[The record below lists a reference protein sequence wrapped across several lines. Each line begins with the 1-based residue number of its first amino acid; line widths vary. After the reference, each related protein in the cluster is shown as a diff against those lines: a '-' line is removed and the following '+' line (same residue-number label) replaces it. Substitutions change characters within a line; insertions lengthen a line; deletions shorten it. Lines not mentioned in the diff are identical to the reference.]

1 MASCG
6 GGGGGGGGGGSSSSS
21 GAKPCSVANGK
32 GELNGTVCAVTACN
46 GGYDNGDKLGLC
58 LETLMGYFS
67 PPDSK
72 ERNKCPETAPD
83 NAILVT
89 TDTWGISLKHECWTC
104 KEGFI
109 KDTNGDCV
117 FPEKGKYID
126 PEGTRKECS
135 PVENGTFVKNT
146 AAVTLPTGCDFTC
159 NDGYRENTDD
169 RTCDKLVGS
178 QPKRPQV
185 CAAANGEGREFW
197 SGTAY
202 GTTCKVVSCNPGY
215 YDKAGTCTKTERG
228 YYSFSAPARSIA
240 QRAKRSGK
248 KRLECLKPAN
258 SIPVTA
264 VGLSDPHSCYK
275 CKPGYVKR
283 MRGKGACVLPH
294 RKLYVNTSGEIAKC
308 TRPKGK
314 GFASF
319 IKNASGK
326 VGTPDACD
334 FNCKQGFKKNA
345 EFRTCDKQDVV
356 AKLPKTRKLHKSCSV
371 PNAKKGR
378 ETWDGSKYGT
388 CEVIA
393 CKPGYVKK
401 NNTCALPDQGKY
413 SDGDVELSCH
423 VVGGQGGTFLAN
435 TGAVSTNK
443 GCSFSCATG
452 LSKDESGYACNP
464 PEPGKYVDSTG
475 TPKNCTPITIANG
488 ASATWLKGA
497 AGSAVTSCPFS
508 CSTGFVKSARSC
520 VPPSSG
526 NYVNASGAEA
536 SCSAVDQDQGGFKR
550 FEDNTG
556 AVSTDTGCNFSCNV
570 GFVQSSYACRF
581 PTEGKYVDS
590 GTQKDC
596 TPITLAVGAS
606 ATWLAGAAD
615 SLTSCPFSCS
625 TGFLT
630 SGRSCSFPSS
640 GNYVNASGAEDSC
653 SSVTDDGGGFHRFE
667 DNTGGVSTNTGCNFS
682 CNVGFVQSSYACR
695 FPTEGKYMD
704 SGTQKDCTP
713 ITLAVGA
720 SATWLAGAADSL
732 TSCPFSCSTGFL
744 TSGRSC
750 SFPSSGNYVNASGA
764 EDSCSSVT
772 DDGGGFHRFED
783 NTGGVSTNTGCNFSC
798 NAGFVKGSYACR
810 FPTEGKYMDS
820 GTQKDCT
827 PITLAVGASATWLA
841 GATASPTTCRFSC
854 NSGFLQSG
862 RSCVFSSK
870 GNYVNSSGAEASCSP
885 VDQDQGGFKRFENNT
900 GAVSTNKGCNFSC
913 NAGFVKGSYACR
925 FPTEGKYMDSGTQKD
940 CTPITLAVGAS
951 ATWLAGAAD
960 SLTSCPFSCSTGF
973 VKSARTCVFPSKG
986 HYVKAS
992 GVEDSCSSV
1001 TEDLGGFHRFEDNT
1015 GGVSTNTGCNFSCNP
1030 GFVKDS
1036 YACSFPTEGEY
1047 VDSTGTQK
1055 SCTPLVDRTN
1065 VDGWIQGAADAA
1077 NKCPFSCLKNQV
1089 ADLQNRN
1096 CGVSC
1101 PVQNGNGQLQSGG
1114 SCKVVSCNSGFDNSQ
1129 DSTQCAQTLANFYS
1143 LANDKIRI
1151 SCPTPSNSAPT
1162 SNTGLSSPLTCYT
1175 CTSGYL
1181 KIKQGDGSCDVP
1193 QPGKYVDI
1201 LNKEQDC
1208 TGITGAATG
1217 FHEWV
1222 AGPASDDASC
1232 DFSCNA
1238 GYTKNALAGECNI
1251 PSDGK
1256 YADSNGDE
1264 QSCSGVTGAS
1274 NSFNEFLS
1282 NTVAVSTA
1290 KGCDFSCNAG
1300 FVKNT
1305 NDYTC
1310 KIPNDGMYADNGVAK
1325 SCYVVGGAANS
1336 FLNFL
1341 PNTGAVSAPKGCGF
1355 SCKSGFAK
1363 NTNNYACNIPS
1374 SGTYANAL
1382 GVEVACDPIGGNS
1395 NGFNEF
1401 LLNTGAISSAAGC
1414 DFSCNAGYL
1423 KSGRDCNFPGKGTYV
1438 DTSNTEKS
1446 CSGVVGE
1453 TGGFLDW
1460 SVGPASTA
1468 VSCPFTCNAGYIADF
1483 PGNACNYPAPGYYV
1497 NAQGSEA
1504 DCDSIV
1510 TTLFDA
1516 WSTATGPVDS
1526 QDACPF
1532 TCQGEYSPVE
1542 GECKNVQKA
1551 IALSLRD
1558 EDSYVLLENGELQ
1571 RWGNGSATPAKVD
1584 LGTTGGQENFAQAV
1598 SAGYDHVCVILK
1610 NANLNHGPMRC
1621 WGVNSNGKLGVGDT
1635 SNRSTPTAVTALGSK
1650 TAKSVASGGSH
1661 TCVIQNDDT
1670 VKCWGDSAMGVIG
1683 GTTDKWGDPITGD
1696 IGMGT
1701 NGAPLGATTALRIA
1715 SGDEHS
1721 CAVLTDGSVK
1731 CWGMDDDGQSDGGTP
1746 SLGTGKTAT
1755 EIAVGEEHSCAILDD
1770 GSVKCWGSS
1779 SLIGTSGVPSLGT
1792 GKTAHAIV
1800 IGVMGQHTCTILD
1813 DKTVKCW
1820 GGENDLGEIGGG
1832 YGGGSNVVAGSS
1844 GNPLSGQKATLIA
1857 VGIEHSC
1864 AILAS
1869 DNSLKCWGSNT
1880 DKQAAN
1886 GAIAYFEGSLEC
1898 PDGYITNTTD
1908 QTCDIPGK
1916 KKFVDASGTLQ
1927 SCDNVGGTGVFNDF
1941 EENTRGVDNAKG
1953 CNFSCASGY
1962 VKDRASYEC
1971 NIPSDGKY
1979 ADAAGLEIDCAP
1991 IVGDLGGFNVFLSN
2005 SGAVSTDTG
2014 CGFSCN
2020 AGYVYNVT
2028 NRACDY
2034 PTPSKY
2040 VESDATT
2047 QIDCTDITSI
2057 THFNAWAAGPAADAD
2072 SCPFLCATGY
2082 IQNRVNASCDIPSQG
2097 TYADASS
2104 AEQPCSD
2111 IEGDD
2116 GGFST
2121 FTPNTIAM
2129 STADGCGF
2137 SCNSGYIKDDSLREC
2152 KYPVLGEYVDNGGN
2166 IGTCTNLNDSL
2177 FTMWR
2182 PGPADSADACHFS
2195 CRSGYLPWGRM
2206 CAKSLQPI
2214 ALSLDHTR
2222 SFALLESG
2230 EVYTWGDG
2238 SATPSKADLGVANGK
2253 NNTPMAFSSYEAE
2266 TSDQFYHR
2274 CIILKNANADH
2285 GPMMCWGSN
2294 LLRRHND
2301 YSRLGRS
2308 DPSLSKGIPGK
2319 VDLGTDSNSN
2329 EYTAKSMALGVLH
2342 TCAIRN
2348 DDTVK
2353 CFGDREYGQI
2363 GGTATR
2369 NISYKKRGNRGDP
2382 LEGETTLAVA
2392 SGEDHVCAIAK
2403 ADKSVKCWGENG
2415 GNQADAPNIAATEI
2429 SLGNGHSC
2437 AVLDNGSVRC
2447 WGYDN
2452 YGQTGGGTP
2461 RLGAGKTA
2469 EAIAAG
2475 RYYTCALLTND
2486 TVKCWGRNNY
2496 GQRGGGQTRTGR
2508 IVSGTSKNPLNSNTA
2523 TLIGA
2528 GTNHACA
2535 VLTLDNALTCWGRND
2550 DKQAA
2555 DGLSL
2560 RFIEAALPMKLG
2572 SDGTGPSTGSS
2583 APLSAS
2589 STPTATEPEEDAD
2602 GKICKITVSDG
2613 TLTSPWTAVEYTTP
2627 LTYNTAGSTSISDA
2641 IDNLI
2646 AAIGATNTWAGATV
2660 TLSNDLQS
2668 GNNLLSASVDLPT
2681 FDGMN
2686 LNIHHDDDTEDCSTP
2701 VVTSI
2706 ALSGGSGGTHA
2717 EGLWV
2722 IKNAFTGSGDSVIA
2736 LDYADIDL
2744 GSSALTKEAIA
2755 DKVITEIGG
2764 GSWAGKQYKDLPYTV
2779 KKLDGLT
2786 DSFDACPDNDFCV
2799 VFTRVFTGTEGN
2811 NPFPFLDADYAH

>member
-1 MASCG
+1 M
-6 GGGGGGGGGGSSSSS
+6 
-21 GAKPCSVANGK
+21 ANGK

-58 LETLMGYFS
+58 LETLMGFFS

-72 ERNKCPETAPD
+72 ERKKCPVAAPT

-89 TDTWGISLKHECWTC
+89 TDTWGISLKHQCWTC

-109 KDTNGDCV
+109 KNEGGDCV
-117 FPEKGKYID
+117 PPANGKFVDIEGEEKD
-126 PEGTRKECS
+126 CS
-135 PVENGTFVKNT
+135 SIGQGFDKFVPNK
-146 AAVTLPTGCDFTC
+146 TGVISSTDCNFTC
-159 NDGYRENTDD
+159 KNNNFKKNILAG
-169 RTCDKLVGS
+169 TCDEVVNGNQK
-178 QPKRPQV
+178 KPQSCIV
-185 CAAANGEGREFW
+185 TNGEGRTTW
-197 SGTAY
+197 NKGSY
-202 GTTCKVVSCNPGY
+202 GACQVVSCDPGY
-215 YDKAGTCTKTERG
+215 DNTKISTQCQQTVSGFYSVSAAAVSIGTDIVRK
-228 YYSFSAPARSIA
+228 
-240 QRAKRSGK
+240 KRSGK
-248 KRLECLKPAN
+248 EQLKCLKPDN
-258 SIPVTA
+258 SIAVTA
-264 VGLSDPHSCYK
+264 VGLSDPHSCYT

-294 RKLYVNTSGEIAKC
+294 RELYVNTSGDIAKC
-308 TRPKGK
+308 TRPKGD
-314 GFASF
+314 GFANF

-326 VGTPDACD
+326 VGTPDGCD
-334 FNCKQGFKKNA
+334 FNCKQGFKKNKD
-345 EFRTCDKQDVV
+345 FRTCDKQELV
-356 AKLPKTRKLHKSCSV
+356 AKLPEKSKLHKSCDVSI
-371 PNAKKGR
+371 PNAKKER
-378 ETWDGSKYGT
+378 QTWTGTGSKYGP
-388 CEVIA
+388 CEVIV
-393 CKPGYVKK
+393 CNPGYVKK
-401 NNTCALPDQGKY
+401 DNTCAITTTKGKY
-413 SDGDVELSCH
+413 SDGDGELDCH
-423 VVGGQGGTFLAN
+423 AIGGQGGTFVVN

-443 GCSFSCATG
+443 GCSFSCAAG
-452 LSKDESGYACNP
+452 LSKDKSDYACNP

-475 TPKNCTPITIANG
+475 TENDCTPIGNAV
-488 ASATWLKGA
+488 WLTGEA
-497 AGSAVTSCPFS
+497 DSLTSCPFS

-520 VPPSSG
+520 VPPSKG
-526 NYVNASGAEA
+526 HYVNASGAED
-536 SCSAVDQDQGGFKR
+536 SCSSVIEDRGGFNR

-556 AVSTDTGCNFSCNV
+556 AVSTDTGCNFSCNS
-570 GFVQSSYACRF
+570 GFEKKSYACRF
-581 PTEGKYVDS
+581 PTEGQYVDS
-590 GTQKDC
+590 TGTPQNC
-596 TPITLAVGAS
+596 TPITTANGAI
-606 ATWLAGAAD
+606 ATWLTGAA
-615 SLTSCPFSCS
+615 
-625 TGFLT
+625 
-630 SGRSCSFPSS
+630 
-640 GNYVNASGAEDSC
+640 AS
-653 SSVTDDGGGFHRFE
+653 
-667 DNTGGVSTNTGCNFS
+667 
-682 CNVGFVQSSYACR
+682 Q
-695 FPTEGKYMD
+695 
-704 SGTQKDCTP
+704 
-713 ITLAVGA
+713 
-720 SATWLAGAADSL
+720 
-732 TSCPFSCSTGFL
+732 
-744 TSGRSC
+744 
-750 SFPSSGNYVNASGA
+750 
-764 EDSCSSVT
+764 
-772 DDGGGFHRFED
+772 
-783 NTGGVSTNTGCNFSC
+783 
-798 NAGFVKGSYACR
+798 
-810 FPTEGKYMDS
+810 
-820 GTQKDCT
+820 
-827 PITLAVGASATWLA
+827 
-841 GATASPTTCRFSC
+841 TTCRFSC

-870 GNYVNSSGAEASCSP
+870 GNYVNSSGAEASCST

-940 CTPITLAVGAS
+940 CTPITLAAGAS

-973 VKSARTCVFPSKG
+973 IKNARSCAFPSKG
-986 HYVKAS
+986 HYVNAS

-1001 TEDLGGFHRFEDNT
+1001 TGDLGGFHEFEDNT

-1030 GFVKDS
+1030 GFVKGS

-1055 SCTPLVDRTN
+1055 SCTALVDPTN
-1065 VDGWIQGAADAA
+1065 FGGWIKGAADAA
-1077 NKCPFSCLKNQV
+1077 NKCPFSCLNNQV
-1089 ADLQNRN
+1089 ADLTSRN

-1101 PVQNGNGQLQSGG
+1101 VVQNGNGQLQADT
-1114 SCKVVSCNSGFDNSQ
+1114 SCKVVACNSGFDNSQ
-1129 DSTQCAQTLANFYS
+1129 DPTQCAQTLANFYS
-1143 LANDKIRI
+1143 LANDKTRI
-1151 SCPTPSNSAPT
+1151 SCPTPANSASVAT
-1162 SNTGLSSPLTCYT
+1162 TGLSSPLACYT

-1181 KIKQGDGSCDVP
+1181 KIEQGDGSCDVP

-1208 TGITGAATG
+1208 SGITGAANG
-1217 FHEWV
+1217 FHEWL
-1222 AGPASDDASC
+1222 AGPASDDSSC
-1232 DFSCNA
+1232 NFSCNT
-1238 GYTKNALAGECNI
+1238 GYAKDALAGECNI

-1256 YADSNGDE
+1256 YADNNGVE
-1264 QSCSGVTGAS
+1264 QDCSGVTGAGGG
-1274 NSFNEFLS
+1274 FLKFLS

-1290 KGCDFSCNAG
+1290 KGCDFSCNLG
-1300 FVKNT
+1300 FVKNA

-1310 KIPNDGMYADNGVAK
+1310 KIPSDGMYADNGVAK

-1341 PNTGAVSAPKGCGF
+1341 PNTGAVIAPKGCGF

-1401 LLNTGAISSAAGC
+1401 LPNTGALNSAAGC
-1414 DFSCNAGYL
+1414 LFSCNSGYI

-1483 PGNACNYPAPGYYV
+1483 PGNACKYPAPGKYA

-1542 GECKNVQKA
+1542 RECKNVQKA

-1584 LGTTGGQENFAQAV
+1584 LGTMGGQENFAQAV

-2129 STADGCGF
+2129 STAGGCGF

-2475 RYYTCALLTND
+2475 RYYTCALLTDD

-2496 GQRGGGQTRTGR
+2496 GQRGGGQTRTDR

-2523 TLIGA
+2523 TLIGT
-2528 GTNHACA
+2528 GMHHACA

-2560 RFIEAALPMKLG
+2560 RFIEAALPMKFG
-2572 SDGTGPSTGSS
+2572 SNGTGPSTGSS
-2583 APLSAS
+2583 APLLAS
-2589 STPTATEPEEDAD
+2589 STPTATELEEDAD
-2602 GKICKITVSDG
+2602 GKVCKITVSDG

-2641 IDNLI
+2641 LDNLI

-2786 DSFDACPDNDFCV
+2786 DGFDACPDNDFCV

-2811 NPFPFLDADYAH
+2811 NPFPFLDADYEH